1 MPWPP
6 ASCAG
11 CWLQRHTCTDPA
23 SVPPGRV
30 TKNRDDA
37 RMYGTEREHITRTPE
52 DPFFKK
58 YAAEAS
64 R

>member
-1 MPWPP
+1 MQAELLALPPP
-6 ASCAG
+6 A
-11 CWLQRHTCTDPA
+11 
-23 SVPPGRV
+23 GRV
-30 TKNRDDA
+30 AKNRDDA